1 MKILRKE
8 NKYHHFWRVLFL
20 LFIVYVALF
29 ISVENGYYERQNAKN
44 TILTEEK
51 IREFENDVKNNKE
64 VDIKDYLEEEHQD
77 YSSKASKFAVKL
89 SNGIEK
95 IMTKGIG
102 STISVL
108 KELFS

>member
-1 MKILRKE
+1 MRKE
-8 NKYHHFWRVLFL
+8 NKYHLFWRVLFI

-29 ISVENGYYERQNAKN
+29 ISVENGYYERQNAK
-44 TILTEEK
+44 TTVLTEEK
-51 IREFENDVKNNKE
+51 IKEFEQDIKDNKK
-64 VDIKDYLEEEHQD
+64 VDIKDYLEEEHKD
-77 YSSKASKFAVKL
+77 YSSPASKFAVKL

>member
-1 MKILRKE
+1 MRKE
-8 NKYHHFWRVLFL
+8 NKYHHFWRALFL

-29 ISVENGYYERQNAKN
+29 ISVENGYYERQNAKK
-44 TILTEEK
+44 TVLTEEK
-51 IREFENDVKNNKE
+51 IKEFETDVKNNKE
-64 VDIKDYLEEEHQD
+64 VDIKDYLEEEHKD
-77 YSSKASKFAVKL
+77 YSSPTSKFAVKL

-102 STISVL
+102 NTVSVL